1 MRPLPLH
8 RRASLLS
15 LARSWNTSS
24 YLPTRSAL
32 ALGNTPKRIAA
43 DLEKR
48 RQNCDEGNQ
57 EENNLGWGLMQAQYF
72 QHLDDQEQTLQRY
85 SGQACAAPPHH
96 HQPAFH
102 PLLYNACSC
111 PCRSLWAAATVC
123 AAGDNSRVGAVAPIV
138 TSNQSARNLWQ

>member
-1 MRPLPLH
+1 M
-8 RRASLLS
+8 
-15 LARSWNTSS
+15 ARSWNTSS

-48 RQNCDEGNQ
+48 RQKCDVGNQ

-85 SGQACAAPPHH
+85 SGQACKLAQLHPTIINPLSIHSFTMRVHVHVAHHERLRQYAP
-96 HQPAFH
+96 QVTTAGSVQ
-102 PLLYNACSC
+102 LLW
-111 PCRSLWAAATVC
+111 L
-123 AAGDNSRVGAVAPIV
+123 
-138 TSNQSARNLWQ
+138 